1 MERFRWRHGCEEIRE
16 KDGKKDKGEYWHWGF
31 EFLTLCFCFGSGGQ
45 LATTPAVKARLLSA
59 ALFIAG
65 GSDHVVLVAPY
76 EVVEPYI
83 RPSLWALESNFQAE
97 DELKKR
103 RRLFSSFSI
112 SSLVKYMAPLKNLE
126 TEYPIIDPSFRKF
139 CASHGI
145 FSVEDFLIHDLYML
159 AAFAEQDISSERLK
173 EGITQVLSI
182 IDDMHQPWWN
192 GMELLEDAKRNKH
205 VLPTGIQGI
214 DLLLGGGIHIGQLT
228 ELVGPSSSGKTQVC
242 LQTASNVASNH
253 MVLYIDTS
261 NSFSPERIAYFL
273 GKIIDVASA
282 QAKNQILQKVMSNI
296 LCHSVFDIFA
306 MFDVLHQLESH
317 LRYQDAGGCQ
327 MRLLIVDSISLLI
340 SPVLGSSSTQGRAL
354 MLSAGYLLKKLAH
367 QHNLAVLV
375 INHTVG
381 GEGGCS
387 KPALGDS
394 WKSIPHSR
402 LFLSCVRGSND
413 YNALILKHP
422 SMDQPLQDDTSIGSR
437 ERNFIDLGIGID

>member
-1 MERFRWRHGCEEIRE
+1 MEGLWICLSRDDHVVLGHSLPFRNAGASRKGGNSAEQRLIVTVKIKKRWRGL
-16 KDGKKDKGEYWHWGF
+16 DGGMAVKKLGRR
-31 EFLTLCFCFGSGGQ
+31 T

-76 EVVEPYI
+76 EVVEP
-83 RPSLWALESNFQAE
+83 
-97 DELKKR
+97 
-103 RRLFSSFSI
+103 
-112 SSLVKYMAPLKNLE
+112 LVKYMAPLKNLE

-173 EGITQVLSI
+173 EMICISHG
-182 IDDMHQPWWN
+182 
-192 GMELLEDAKRNKH
+192 GMEWNCWKMLK
-205 VLPTGIQGI
+205 GINMI

-422 SMDQPLQDDTSIGSR
+422 SMASGKAARFVI
-437 ERNFIDLGIGID
+437 

>member
-76 EVVEPYI
+76 EVVEP
-83 RPSLWALESNFQAE
+83 
-97 DELKKR
+97 
-103 RRLFSSFSI
+103 
-112 SSLVKYMAPLKNLE
+112 LVKYMAPLKNLE

-422 SMDQPLQDDTSIGSR
+422 SMASGKAARFVI
-437 ERNFIDLGIGID
+437 

>member
-173 EGITQVLSI
+173 EMICISHG
-182 IDDMHQPWWN
+182 
-192 GMELLEDAKRNKH
+192 GMEWNCWKMLK
-205 VLPTGIQGI
+205 GINMI